1 MISIDTIVA
10 NTRMLLKEARYK
22 ILISRIDN
30 MESEV
35 SLKSLNNLV
44 TDVDKSIEKFLVT
57 GLRNI
62 LPSSTFLTEEQ
73 TVETTCGEYQWIIDP
88 IDGTTNFVHGVPAF
102 AISLALRHKE
112 EIVFGIV
119 HEINRDEQF
128 YAAKDKGAFLNETK
142 IEVTPTDK
150 LENSLIATGF
160 PYDEFDREEAYWK
173 ALRTFTHKTRG
184 IRRLGSAAV
193 DLCYVA
199 CGRFDCFFEYS
210 LSPWDVAGGAFIVQQ
225 AGGKITDFN
234 GGDNWLFGKEI
245 IASNK
250 KLHQASLSIISEHF

>member
-1 MISIDTIVA
+1 MVSIETIVK

-22 ILISRIDN
+22 ILVSRIDN
-30 MESEV
+30 MQSEV

-44 TDVDKSIEKFLVT
+44 TDVDKGIERYLVT

-62 LPSSTFLTEEQ
+62 LPPSTFLTEEQ
-73 TVETTCGEYQWIIDP
+73 TVETTSGEYQWIIDP
-88 IDGTTNFVHGVPAF
+88 IDGTTNFVHGVPAY
-102 AISLALRHKE
+102 AISLALRHNE

-128 YAAKDKGAFLNETK
+128 YAIKGQGAFLNETK
-142 IEVTPTDK
+142 IHVTPTDK
-150 LENSLIATGF
+150 LQDSLIATGF
-160 PYDEFDREEAYWK
+160 PYDEFDREEEYWK
-173 ALRTFTHKTRG
+173 ALRSFTRKTRG

-210 LSPWDVAGGAFIVQQ
+210 LSPWDVAGGAFIVQE
-225 AGGKITDFN
+225 AGGKVSDFK
-234 GGDNWLFGKEI
+234 GGNDWLFGKEI
-245 IASNK
+245 VASNG
-250 KLHQASLSIISEHF
+250 LIHQASMDIIKENF

>member
-1 MISIDTIVA
+1 MVSIETIVA
-10 NTRMLLKEARYK
+10 NTRVLLQEARFK

-30 MESEV
+30 MESEI

-44 TDVDKSIEKFLVT
+44 TEVDKSVEKFLVT
-57 GLRNI
+57 GLKNI

-73 TVETTCGEYQWIIDP
+73 TVETTLGEYQWIIDP
-88 IDGTTNFVHGVPAF
+88 IDGTTNFVHGVPAY
-102 AISLALRHKE
+102 AISLALRHHE

-119 HEINRDEQF
+119 HEINRNEQF
-128 YAAKDKGAFLNETK
+128 YAIKGSGAFMNDTK
-142 IEVTPTDK
+142 IQVTDTSK
-150 LENSLIATGF
+150 LENALIATGF

-173 ALRTFTHKTRG
+173 ALRMFTHKTRG

-210 LSPWDVAGGAFIVQQ
+210 LSPWDVAGGALIVQE
-225 AGGKITDFN
+225 AGGKVTDFS
-234 GGDNWLFGKEI
+234 GGDSWLMGKEI
-245 IASNK
+245 VATNGFIHAASMEII
-250 KLHQASLSIISEHF
+250 QANF

>member
-1 MISIDTIVA
+1 MSDIHTIA
-10 NTRMLLKEARYK
+10 FNTRMLLRDARHN
-22 ILISRIDN
+22 ILVARIDN
-30 MESEV
+30 MHDEV

-44 TDVDKSIEKFLVT
+44 TEVDKSIEKFLVT

-73 TVETTCGEYQWIIDP
+73 TIETTEGEYQWIIDP
-88 IDGTTNFVHGVPAF
+88 IDGTTNFVHGVPAY
-102 AISLALRHKE
+102 AISIALRHNA

-119 HEINRDEQF
+119 HEVNRNEQF
-128 YAAKDKGAFLNETK
+128 WAIKGEGAFLNDTK
-142 IEVTPTDK
+142 ISVTDTK
-150 LENSLIATGF
+150 HLKNSLIATGF

-173 ALRTFTHKTRG
+173 ALKSFTHQTRG

-210 LSPWDVAGGAFIVQQ
+210 LSPWDVAGGALIVTE
-225 AGGKITDFN
+225 AGGQITDFS
-234 GGDNWLFGKEI
+234 GKDQWLFGKEI
-245 IASNK
+245 VASNK
-250 KLHQASLSIISEHF
+250 FLHKAALNIITEHF

>member
-1 MISIDTIVA
+1 MTDIKTIA
-10 NTRMLLKEARYK
+10 FNIRMLLRDARHN
-22 ILISRIDN
+22 ILVARIDN
-30 MESEV
+30 MQDEV

-44 TDVDKSIEKFLVT
+44 TEVDKNIEKFLVT

-62 LPSSTFLTEEQ
+62 LPPSTFLTEEQ
-73 TVETTCGEYQWIIDP
+73 TVATSHGEYQWIIDP
-88 IDGTTNFVHGVPAF
+88 IDGTTNFVHGVPAY
-102 AISLALRHKE
+102 AISLALRHNE

-119 HEINRDEQF
+119 HEINRNEQF
-128 YAAKDKGAFLNETK
+128 WAIKGEGAFLNDTK
-142 IEVTPTDK
+142 INVTDTHK

-173 ALRTFTHKTRG
+173 ALRSFTHQTRG

-210 LSPWDVAGGAFIVQQ
+210 LNPWDVAGGALVVQE
-225 AGGKITDFN
+225 AGGQVTDFSGN
-234 GGDNWLFGKEI
+234 SNWLFGKEI
-245 IASNK
+245 VASNK
-250 KLHQASLSIISEHF
+250 HLHQASLDIITKYF